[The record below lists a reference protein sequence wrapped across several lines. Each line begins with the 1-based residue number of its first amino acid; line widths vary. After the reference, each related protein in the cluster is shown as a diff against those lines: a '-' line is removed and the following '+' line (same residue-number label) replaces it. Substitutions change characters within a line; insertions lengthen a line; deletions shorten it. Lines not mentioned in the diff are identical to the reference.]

1 MYIAIASGKGGTGKT
16 LIATNLVE
24 VIERASFADADV
36 EEPNGHLFLRP
47 EIYKREDVYIKI
59 PEVDYDR
66 CTGCGVC
73 AEHCQFNAIAVVKGK
88 VILFRELCHSCGVCS
103 FVCPE
108 DAIQEVKHIAGEI
121 RIGEFNDGR
130 RFVDGKLSVGQLRS
144 SLVIEKVVE
153 LVENEE
159 MVILD
164 APPGASCSVISA
176 THKADVCLLVTEPTP
191 FGLHD
196 LKIACEMLAKLRV
209 PYAVLLNR
217 ADIGDDSVERYCQD
231 RGIPILERIPF
242 EREIAE
248 TYAEG
253 ELITRKKL
261 EWRELFEGL
270 AHKVIDISNYILP
283 EQIEVEEEI
292 FKPQVEKKEVV
303 SSGQTVSLAVLS
315 GKGGTGKT
323 MLASCIAGVW
333 KDKVSCDADVDAANL
348 GILLRG
354 EVKKRIPFSAGMKA
368 EVIPEFCTGCARC
381 AESCR
386 FNSIIMTDNGIA
398 EIEELKC
405 EGCGLCHLVC
415 PTEPNAIIMRRF
427 VTGEIT
433 ICETPWG
440 HMVTAMLKPGA
451 EASGKLVT
459 EVRENAENLALEN
472 NLNSILI
479 DGSPGIGCPV
489 NATLTGT
496 KGVVLVVEPS
506 RSSKHDLERII
517 ELLDFFN
524 LPRCVVINRY
534 DLSHKL
540 TEEIEEMCEERGITV
555 VGKIPF
561 DRTITESIVSGH
573 IPSQDSNCSQRDL
586 LNELS
591 KRVISDFKEVI
602 L

>member
-159 MVILD
+159 LVILD

-292 FKPQVEKKEVV
+292 FEPQVEKKGVV

-354 EVKKRIPFSAGMKA
+354 KVKKRIPFSAGMKA

-415 PTEPNAIIMRRF
+415 PAEPNAIIMRRF

-459 EVRENAENLALEN
+459 EVRENAENLASEN

-506 RSSKHDLERII
+506 RSSKHDLERIL

-540 TEEIEEMCEERGITV
+540 TEEIEEICEERGITV

>member
-159 MVILD
+159 LVILD

-459 EVRENAENLALEN
+459 EVRENAENLASEN

>member
-292 FKPQVEKKEVV
+292 FKPQVEKKELV

-459 EVRENAENLALEN
+459 EVRENAENLASEN

-506 RSSKHDLERII
+506 RSSKHDLERIL

-540 TEEIEEMCEERGITV
+540 TEEIEEICEERGITV

>member
-386 FNSIIMTDNGIA
+386 FNSIIMTENGIA

-415 PTEPNAIIMRRF
+415 PAEPNAIIMRRF

-459 EVRENAENLALEN
+459 EVRENAENLASEN

-506 RSSKHDLERII
+506 RSSKHDLERIL

-540 TEEIEEMCEERGITV
+540 TEEIEEICEEKGITV

>member
-459 EVRENAENLALEN
+459 EVRENAENLASEN

-506 RSSKHDLERII
+506 RSSKHDLERIL

-540 TEEIEEMCEERGITV
+540 TEEIEEICEERGITV

>member
-1 MYIAIASGKGGTGKT
+1 M
-16 LIATNLVE
+16 
-24 VIERASFADADV
+24 
-36 EEPNGHLFLRP
+36 
-47 EIYKREDVYIKI
+47 
-59 PEVDYDR
+59 
-66 CTGCGVC
+66 
-73 AEHCQFNAIAVVKGK
+73 
-88 VILFRELCHSCGVCS
+88 
-103 FVCPE
+103 
-108 DAIQEVKHIAGEI
+108 
-121 RIGEFNDGR
+121 
-130 RFVDGKLSVGQLRS
+130 
-144 SLVIEKVVE
+144 
-153 LVENEE
+153 
-159 MVILD
+159 
-164 APPGASCSVISA
+164 
-176 THKADVCLLVTEPTP
+176 
-191 FGLHD
+191 
-196 LKIACEMLAKLRV
+196 
-209 PYAVLLNR
+209 
-217 ADIGDDSVERYCQD
+217 
-231 RGIPILERIPF
+231 
-242 EREIAE
+242 
-248 TYAEG
+248 
-253 ELITRKKL
+253 
-261 EWRELFEGL
+261 
-270 AHKVIDISNYILP
+270 
-283 EQIEVEEEI
+283 
-292 FKPQVEKKEVV
+292 
-303 SSGQTVSLAVLS
+303 S

-459 EVRENAENLALEN
+459 EVRENAENVASEN

>member
-1 MYIAIASGKGGTGKT
+1 VYIAIASGKGGTGKT

-248 TYAEG
+248 IYAEG

-354 EVKKRIPFSAGMKA
+354 EVEKRIPFSAGMKA

-459 EVRENAENLALEN
+459 EVRENAENLASEN

-506 RSSKHDLERII
+506 RSSKHDLERIL

-540 TEEIEEMCEERGITV
+540 TEEIEEICEERGITV

>member
-415 PTEPNAIIMRRF
+415 PAEPNAIIMRRF

-459 EVRENAENLALEN
+459 EVRENAENVASEN

-586 LNELS
+586 L
-591 KRVISDFKEVI
+591 
-602 L
+602 

>member
-248 TYAEG
+248 IYAEG

>member
-1 MYIAIASGKGGTGKT
+1 VYIAIASGKGGTGKT

-248 TYAEG
+248 IYAEG

>member
-248 TYAEG
+248 IYAEG

-386 FNSIIMTDNGIA
+386 FNSIIMTENGIA

-415 PTEPNAIIMRRF
+415 PAEPNAIIMRRF

-459 EVRENAENLALEN
+459 EVRENAENLASEN

-506 RSSKHDLERII
+506 RSSKHDLERIL

-540 TEEIEEMCEERGITV
+540 TEEIEEICEERGITV

>member
-292 FKPQVEKKEVV
+292 FEPQVEKKEVV

-459 EVRENAENLALEN
+459 EVRENAENLASEN

-506 RSSKHDLERII
+506 RSSKHDLERIL

-540 TEEIEEMCEERGITV
+540 TEEIEEICEERGITV